1 MSKEYS
7 RRTFLK
13 TAGAA
18 AAVLAL
24 TACGGG
30 GGGSYTPIPAQPT
43 NYTNM
48 GTLDVKLSGKGMA
61 QSHGIIYL
69 SLMLGFTDK
78 VGKDHVIIANDQSGS
93 NFTLDAPSGV
103 LMGFL
108 KGRDTYTHKPIC
120 EEALHV
126 PTGGGVTTN
135 LIIMLTSQDLE
146 KSSFHVTLK
155 YNSKKIVYT
164 AVKTTNHMGVTDY
177 VIRTSEVIN
186 A

>member
-18 AAVLAL
+18 AMVLAL

-30 GGGSYTPIPAQPT
+30 GGSYTPIPSQPT

-78 VGKDHVIIANDQSGS
+78 AGKSHVLIANDQSGS

-103 LMGFL
+103 VMGFL
-108 KGRDTYTHKPIC
+108 KGRDTSTHKPIC
-120 EEALHV
+120 EEAINV
-126 PTGGGVTTN
+126 PEGGGVTAN
-135 LIIMLTSQDLE
+135 LMIMLTSQDLE
-146 KSSFHVTLK
+146 KSSFHITLK
-155 YNSKKIVYT
+155 YNGKKIVYT
-164 AVKTTNHMGVTDY
+164 AVKTTNYMGVTDY
-177 VIRTSEVIN
+177 VIRTSEVTN